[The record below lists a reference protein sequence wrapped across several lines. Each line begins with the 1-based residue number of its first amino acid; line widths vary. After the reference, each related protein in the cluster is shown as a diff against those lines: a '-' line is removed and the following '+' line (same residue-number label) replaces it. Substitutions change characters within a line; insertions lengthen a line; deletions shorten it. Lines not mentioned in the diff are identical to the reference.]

1 MITTSGYITILRIPS
16 PKMKKRV
23 SKHVPNAITCANLF
37 SGCIGIVFTF
47 QDHLINAAYALFL
60 AAIFD
65 FFDGFAARVLKSFS
79 GIGKD
84 LDSLADMVSFGLLP
98 SAIMYEL
105 FLQAPQIDKVS
116 HYLNFIAFLIPV
128 FSALRLAKFNNDTR
142 QTENF
147 IGLTTTANGILIA
160 SLPFILLN
168 YPQFNTF
175 ILNPYVLAVFVLIMC
190 TLLVAELPLIS
201 LKFKNGHFKE
211 NFYRYLLLLF
221 SAILI
226 LFFKFAAVPV
236 IIFIYITLS
245 IIHFNFS
252 KEGRIANGKQKAK
265 HNQ

>member
-1 MITTSGYITILRIPS
+1 
-16 PKMKKRV
+16 MKKRV

-47 QDHLINAAYALFL
+47 QENLIFAAYALFL

-65 FFDGFAARVLKSFS
+65 FFDGFAARVLQSFS

-84 LDSLADMVSFGLLP
+84 LDSLADMISFGLLP

-116 HYLNFIAFLIPV
+116 HLLNFIAFLIPV

-142 QTENF
+142 QSENF

-160 SLPFILLN
+160 SLPLILEQHPHLSA
-168 YPQFNTF
+168 Y
-175 ILNPYVLAVFVLIMC
+175 ILNPYGLAIFVLVMC
-190 TLLVAELPLIS
+190 TLLVAEIPLMS
-201 LKFKNGHFKE
+201 LKFKNRDFHQ
-211 NFYRYLLLLF
+211 NIYRYFLLLF

-236 IIFIYITLS
+236 IILIYITLS
-245 IIHFNFS
+245 IIQFKISHD
-252 KEGRIANGKQKAK
+252 KIPG
-265 HNQ
+265 